1 MENSRTRPGQ
11 NAVDSA
17 QDVAPAIHTA
27 NVFSIDAY
35 RSGSPPTLARAVVAA
50 ACSPENLTQTDTSP
64 RAKRVAPLETR
75 SKLMREVF
83 LRENKLSSKWI
94 LDYVS
99 LHERPTNKVL
109 GDAAQMTELE
119 ACIRAKEILEA
130 IKDGRDPFVGENTVA
145 GYFDDVRL
153 PWAMANKRSWKDDLG
168 VFNRYIRRRL
178 GQLLMRK
185 VKPHHIQALIDDL
198 QSGAESTERR
208 EILSPGTVY
217 QVIAFLKAFYAWAF
231 HRGDISINPA
241 VQIRQLKLNNLRHV
255 VYTGS
260 ELQAIGCA
268 LENAAPLVRLLFVL
282 LLSLATRIGELLA
295 ATHDD
300 VNESTC
306 TIMLRHTKSGHPIL
320 QPMSAAAMLAYQEL
334 KTLRKPGNAHLFPAI
349 RGDGPM
355 SPPRKA
361 FKKVLESAGITER
374 RTFHDARRSAASEA
388 ITSPGVALIDVS
400 RALNHSSVRV
410 TEQRYLVIGEDRIR
424 HALNQ
429 SSSSL
434 NEQLNFHKQCRG
446 NGVLARSKFRP
457 SVVSICITQRARY
470 VFGGRVSMA

>member
-1 MENSRTRPGQ
+1 
-11 NAVDSA
+11 
-17 QDVAPAIHTA
+17 
-27 NVFSIDAY
+27 
-35 RSGSPPTLARAVVAA
+35 
-50 ACSPENLTQTDTSP
+50 
-64 RAKRVAPLETR
+64 
-75 SKLMREVF
+75 
-83 LRENKLSSKWI
+83 
-94 LDYVS
+94 
-99 LHERPTNKVL
+99 
-109 GDAAQMTELE
+109 
-119 ACIRAKEILEA
+119 
-130 IKDGRDPFVGENTVA
+130 
-145 GYFDDVRL
+145 
-153 PWAMANKRSWKDDLG
+153 MANKRSWKDDLG

-198 QSGAESTERR
+198 LSGSESTERR
-208 EILSPGTVY
+208 AVLSAGTVY
-217 QVIAFLKAFYAWAF
+217 QVIAFIKALFAWAF
-231 HRGDISINPA
+231 RRGDISINPA
-241 VQIRQLKLNNLRHV
+241 VQIRQLKLNHQRHV
-255 VYTGS
+255 VYTGP
-260 ELQAIGCA
+260 ELQAIGRE

-306 TIMLRHTKSGHPIL
+306 TIMLRHTKSGRPIL

-334 KTLRKPGNAHLFPAI
+334 KILRRPGNDHLLPAN

-361 FKKVLESAGITER
+361 FKKVLEAAGITER

-434 NEQLNFHKQCRG
+434 NAQLNFHKQHRAIRAKAACLLLPSFRSSCISPY
-446 NGVLARSKFRP
+446 ARFVIS
-457 SVVSICITQRARY
+457 
-470 VFGGRVSMA
+470 GGFVMP